1 MLRVLVEKVH
11 IMQDQMCY
19 VSREMDGLR
28 KNQKDIL
35 KKKKNSSRNKECL

>member
-28 KNQKDIL
+28 KNQNDIL
-35 KKKKNSSRNKECL
+35 KKKKQ